1 MTMTNDEFA
10 TKVLDAI
17 KRLGRAT
24 SAQLQEAIS
33 GIKPQQVENGVKTL
47 IRRKQIQ
54 NVSGNAHKATYTAD
68 MSIIAPP
75 RVKKARKPKK
85 EEPEKYVGI
94 ITPGQ
99 MINKMAGVYVPT
111 RTQPMRPG
119 AMDHEACMSR
129 RSDGLVPY
137 SGQYIAT
144 GVKSK

>member
-1 MTMTNDEFA
+1 MTNDEFA

-17 KRLGRAT
+17 KRLGLAT

-33 GIKPQQVENGVKTL
+33 GIKPHQVENGVKTL

-54 NVSGNAHKATYTAD
+54 NISGNAHKATYTAD
-68 MSIIAPP
+68 MTIAAPP
-75 RVKKARKPKK
+75 RVKKARKLKK
-85 EEPEKYVGI
+85 DVPEKYPGI
-94 ITPGQ
+94 ITPGR
-99 MINKMAGVYVPT
+99 MIDKMSGVYVPT

-129 RSDGLVPY
+129 RADGLAPY